1 MKERKTWEKVAIVE
15 KACKIVGGVMVAA
28 GCCMMF
34 LAGCGVVEGH
44 YESARCAM
52 MAENIDK
59 SWISPSDLYPMQGV
73 SYELQG
79 RILSEDSNGAWYH
92 GAIAANYGDVI
103 EIRLAAIA
111 ANEDDISYDAV
122 AEQASFMCSDGLQPM
137 AVESRLN
144 KVVLPDGSIA
154 DYLDEFSDERITYVA
169 VGTYSVGRQD
179 WWAGKGASTA
189 SAFINGDNMAKFVVV
204 APECQVDIRAAVGMI
219 AAAIGFII
227 AGKFVSTFV
236 YAKLARHIE
245 RASS

>member
-1 MKERKTWEKVAIVE
+1 MKERKTWEKVAIAE
-15 KACKIVGGVMVAA
+15 KVCKIVGGVMVAA

-59 SWISPSDLYPMQGV
+59 SWINPSDLYPMQGV

-79 RILSEDSNGAWYH
+79 RILTEDSNG
-92 GAIAANYGDVI
+92 ANYGDVI

-122 AEQASFMCSDGLQPM
+122 VEQASFMCSDGLQPM
-137 AVESRLN
+137 VIESRLN

-169 VGTYSVGRQD
+169 VGTYSIGRQD
-179 WWAGKGASTA
+179 WWAGKGAPTA
-189 SAFINGDNMAKFVVV
+189 SAFINGNNMAKFVVV
-204 APECQVDIRAAVGMI
+204 APECQVDIRMTLTLGLI
-219 AAAIGFII
+219 SIGFIL
-227 AGKFVSTFV
+227 AGILIFTLVAT
-236 YAKLARHIE
+236 KLSQCIE
-245 RASS
+245 RASK